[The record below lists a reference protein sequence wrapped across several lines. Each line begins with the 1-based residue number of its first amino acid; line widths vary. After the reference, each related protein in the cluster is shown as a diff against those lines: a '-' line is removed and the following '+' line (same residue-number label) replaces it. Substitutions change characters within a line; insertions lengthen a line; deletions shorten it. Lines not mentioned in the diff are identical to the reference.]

1 MSIAPSNRT
10 YPLSATFKHMKE
22 NAYAFYPYF
31 GRREIFLNAVSIR
44 HNKHSRFLSTVC
56 AHAVEHLL
64 LSDHPRDFAPISAE
78 TRRKSSLIRAF
89 LSRFTHSSE
98 DMNSAIYSKYSH
110 RHNEQIYSSVEPTS
124 SSLFEGVRK
133 RSVQTSIRFEP
144 KKRVSNYCLKFYTR
158 LNSLIISNL
167 FVYRYFKSLRRK
179 IKPGYEV
186 NQFVHVDSGRNIFA
200 SFNLM
205 RLIFHNVS
213 VIDKII

>member
-1 MSIAPSNRT
+1 MLEFVHGSIDLNEWRVNFEGGREGKTKACRLRHLT
-10 YPLSATFKHMKE
+10 ERILYLLLSSIWKM

-144 KKRVSNYCLKFYTR
+144 KKRVFNYFF
-158 LNSLIISNL
+158 LNFI
-167 FVYRYFKSLRRK
+167 R
-179 IKPGYEV
+179 GWT
-186 NQFVHVDSGRNIFA
+186 H
-200 SFNLM
+200 
-205 RLIFHNVS
+205 
-213 VIDKII
+213 

>member
-1 MSIAPSNRT
+1 MLEFVHGSIDLNEWRVNFEGGREGKTKACRLRHLT

-144 KKRVSNYCLKFYTR
+144 KKRVFNYFF
-158 LNSLIISNL
+158 LNFI
-167 FVYRYFKSLRRK
+167 R
-179 IKPGYEV
+179 GWT
-186 NQFVHVDSGRNIFA
+186 H
-200 SFNLM
+200 
-205 RLIFHNVS
+205 
-213 VIDKII
+213 